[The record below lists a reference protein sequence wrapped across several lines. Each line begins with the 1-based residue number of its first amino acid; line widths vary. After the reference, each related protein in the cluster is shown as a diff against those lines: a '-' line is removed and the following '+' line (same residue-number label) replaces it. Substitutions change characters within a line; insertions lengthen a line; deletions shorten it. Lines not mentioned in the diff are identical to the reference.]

1 MVREKKRVKFIENG
15 GEKEMENVEEDK
27 LGEKIK
33 VGYVKKKMRGLVE
46 NEDGKCSEEKQ
57 EVRLCFQALL
67 YFSHAY

>member
-1 MVREKKRVKFIENG
+1 
-15 GEKEMENVEEDK
+15 MENVEEDK

-33 VGYVKKKMRGLVE
+33 VGYVKKKMRGVVE

>member
-33 VGYVKKKMRGLVE
+33 VGYVKKKMRGLLRMKMGSV
-46 NEDGKCSEEKQ
+46 
-57 EVRLCFQALL
+57 VRKNKM
-67 YFSHAY
+67 

>member
-33 VGYVKKKMRGLVE
+33 VGYVKKKMRGVVE
-46 NEDGKCSEEKQ
+46 NEDGKCSEEK
-57 EVRLCFQALL
+57 
-67 YFSHAY
+67 